1 VEVFMAKKRFV
12 MNINGHSITLMY
24 NGIKEDDMIS
34 ITDIAKY
41 KNPDYPADVIKNW
54 LRLRSTIDY
63 LGLWEITNNPNFVK
77 NNFYEFKFASGS
89 NSFVLSPK
97 KWIHDTKAIGLV
109 SKAGKGGGTIAH
121 KDIAFEFASWIS
133 PEFKLYV
140 FKEYQRLVNEEK
152 GRLSLEWEEKRLF
165 SKINYKFHTDAIKKY
180 LITPD
185 LEKYK
190 VGFTYANE
198 ADLINIAL
206 FNMTAKEWRENNPNS
221 NGNIR
226 DFASYEELIVLAN
239 LESFNSEWIKE
250 GIPANERLR
259 RLSDIAR
266 SQMIS
271 LLDNKTI
278 KNLKEK
284 KELEK

>member
-1 VEVFMAKKRFV
+1 MAKKKFV